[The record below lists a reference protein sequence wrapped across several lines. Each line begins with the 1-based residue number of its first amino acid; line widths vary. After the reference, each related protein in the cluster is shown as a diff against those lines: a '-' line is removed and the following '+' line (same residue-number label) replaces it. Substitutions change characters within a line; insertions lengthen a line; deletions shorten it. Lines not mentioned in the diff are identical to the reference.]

1 LRPQGVI
8 MFIVSG
14 SSGVHTFSMSQGAE
28 DELLPWVVGGVLLI
42 AATIAVA
49 AVAGS
54 GDNQA
59 VPTAVYGTDQR
70 ANNSSPEPIRV
81 AAPPFA
87 Q

>member
-1 LRPQGVI
+1 
-8 MFIVSG
+8 MFIVSA
-14 SSGVHTFSMSQGAE
+14 SSGVHTFYMSQGAE

-49 AVAGS
+49 ALAGS

-59 VPTAVYGTDQR
+59 APTAMQAADQR
-70 ANNSSPEPIRV
+70 AKDSSSDPIRV
-81 AAPPFA
+81 AAPAFA

>member
-1 LRPQGVI
+1 
-8 MFIVSG
+8 
-14 SSGVHTFSMSQGAE
+14 MSQAAE

-59 VPTAVYGTDQR
+59 APTAVHATEQR
-70 ANNSSPEPIRV
+70 ANNSSPEPVRAA
-81 AAPPFA
+81 AAPFA
-87 Q
+87 R